1 MNWGFKITAVFV
13 SFTLLIGF
21 LVYKSVHTKIDLVST
36 DYYKEELR
44 FQQQID
50 GTHNANLL
58 SAVKVIQTDS
68 TIVIVFPAELK
79 GAAIEGEAWFYCK
92 TNADF
97 DKKFPIK
104 IDENDIMTLSK
115 KPLLKTNYA
124 LKLKWISNNKDYYS
138 EQPVNIQ

>member
-44 FQQQID
+44 FQKQID

-58 SAVKVIQTDS
+58 SAVKVEQTDS
-68 TIVIVFPAELK
+68 SIAIQFPNELR
-79 GAAIEGEAWFYCK
+79 GTNLEGEAWFYCK

-104 IDENDIMTLSK
+104 VNENGLMVIAK
-115 KPLLKTNYA
+115 KPFLKNNYS
-124 LKLKWISNNKDYYS
+124 LKLKWVANNKDYYS
-138 EQPVNIQ
+138 EQSVNIQ

>member
-44 FQQQID
+44 FQKQID

-58 SAVKVIQTDS
+58 SAVKVEQTDS
-68 TIVIVFPAELK
+68 SIAIQFPNELR
-79 GAAIEGEAWFYCK
+79 GTNLEGEAWFYC
-92 TNADF
+92 A
-97 DKKFPIK
+97 
-104 IDENDIMTLSK
+104 
-115 KPLLKTNYA
+115 
-124 LKLKWISNNKDYYS
+124 
-138 EQPVNIQ
+138 

>member
-1 MNWGFKITAVFV
+1 MNWGFKITAVFI

-58 SAVKVIQTDS
+58 SAVKVLQTDS
-68 TIVIVFPAELK
+68 TIVIVFPPELK
-79 GAAIEGEAWFYCK
+79 GNAIEGEAWFYCK

-104 IDENDIMTLSK
+104 ANESGMMILAK

-124 LKLKWISNNKDYYS
+124 LKLKWVSNNKDYYS
-138 EQPVNIQ
+138 EQPVNIV